1 MLGDPEV
8 EHAEVTEDA
17 NGGLGFDMVAGEEE
31 VQSEIVSEE
40 GEEGVVP
47 GRMRPPQRVSK
58 QERDEHERTHLP
70 YRDWCVKARGNR
82 VAHRRGEQGGA
93 RSSPSGL
100 HGLLLHEQQGR
111 ARRQRSSGGD
121 GR

>member
-31 VQSEIVSEE
+31 VQAEIVSGK
-40 GEEGVVP
+40 GEEGFVP
-47 GRMRPPQRVSK
+47 RGMRPPQRVSK

-70 YRDWCVKARGNR
+70 YRYWCDICVKARG
-82 VAHRRGEQGGA
+82 GQGGA

-111 ARRQRSSGGD
+111 ARRQ
-121 GR
+121 